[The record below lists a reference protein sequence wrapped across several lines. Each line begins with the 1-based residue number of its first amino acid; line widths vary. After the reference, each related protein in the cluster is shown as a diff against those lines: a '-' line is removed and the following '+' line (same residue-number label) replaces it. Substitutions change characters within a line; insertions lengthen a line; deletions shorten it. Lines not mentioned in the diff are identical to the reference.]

1 MRYMPAIQYG
11 PGSGKAESAA
21 VCPAAGPRAAAA
33 ARIPPHA
40 YFVVSAVFHY
50 LGPAFAVLLM
60 HHVAVLGVAWMRIA
74 SAAVV
79 FAAWRRPWR
88 VYTGAE
94 RDRLRLL
101 IAFGVVLAAM
111 NVCFYEAI
119 SRLPLGT
126 VGAIE
131 FLGPIA
137 LAAAGARSGRNVAA
151 LVLAIGGVWCLSEI
165 RLTGH
170 PAGFLFAFGNCAL
183 FAVYVMLAHR
193 AAADGGAH
201 GIDRL
206 GAAMLVATIAITPA
220 GLPGALHA
228 FSSPALLGAGIGVGV
243 CSSVIPYVTDQLAMA
258 RLPRASYALMS
269 SLLPAVAT
277 VIGLVV
283 LGQIPTVTDVL
294 GVGLVV
300 AAIAV
305 HQRQPDP
312 HGEPA
317 PRRGRSAPH
326 RRDEVAEARASGDHR
341 GLLRRGERERN
352 GFRGR

>member
-1 MRYMPAIQYG
+1 MQHVIGASRSRA
-11 PGSGKAESAA
+11 ASAA
-21 VCPAAGPRAAAA
+21 RL
-33 ARIPPHA
+33 PPHA

-60 HHVAVLGVAWMRIA
+60 HRVEVLGVAWMRIA

-88 VYTGAE
+88 EFARADPG
-94 RDRLRLL
+94 RLRLL

-111 NVCFYEAI
+111 NACFYEAI

-137 LAAAGARSGRNVAA
+137 LAAMGARSGRNIAA
-151 LVLAIGGVWCLSEI
+151 LLLALGGVWCLSEI
-165 RLTGH
+165 RLAGH
-170 PAGFLFAFGNCAL
+170 PLGFLFAFANCAL
-183 FAVYVMLAHR
+183 FAAYVMLAHR
-193 AAADGGAH
+193 AAADGGGA
-201 GIDRL
+201 GIGRL
-206 GAAMLVATIAITPA
+206 GAAMLVATAAITPA

-228 FSSPALLGAGIGVGV
+228 FASPALLAAGVGVGV

-258 RLPRASYALMS
+258 RLPRASYALMT

-283 LGQIPTVTDVL
+283 LGQVPTVADAL
-294 GVGLVV
+294 GVGLVI

-305 HQRQPDP
+305 HQQQPDRQ
-312 HGEPA
+312 H
-317 PRRGRSAPH
+317 
-326 RRDEVAEARASGDHR
+326 AS
-341 GLLRRGERERN
+341 
-352 GFRGR
+352 